1 MSKQPNV
8 IGIGLQNMATRKKG
22 KLKKRQTALPGKTLS
37 LRATAQVFY
46 KYNSA
51 DGDEEACSTEYSFS
65 RCTANSKAMTASW
78 AEEVAIECNTPRR
91 HHLSIV
97 IRIDAD
103 KYGRVCEIAL
113 HGHKYIKDNDDG
125 ELTFRESRKYKT
137 SEDDRNPELSA
148 RWYNGLVGFAI
159 QAQGNISGK
168 GAVPPGT
175 GGSSKNS
182 KVAPSGNP
190 SDPLIF
196 KLTLKSI
203 MQAPQAASTDPAH
216 MKRERQRSAAARRQV
231 CYALLTIL
239 IFLASGAV
247 FFPLVEGWTV
257 LDAIYFGMVTI
268 TTVGYGDMGPVTV
281 EGRIFTSIYVMGGV
295 GIIGVAVGIVGGY
308 VMEQNE
314 KISKAVSNFVSI
326 SCFFVFLFFCF
337 FRCRIEFSPYISL
350 FSFLVAILVLVLV
363 FVLYLMYS
371 YHHYTAN

>member
-1 MSKQPNV
+1 
-8 IGIGLQNMATRKKG
+8 
-22 KLKKRQTALPGKTLS
+22 
-37 LRATAQVFY
+37 
-46 KYNSA
+46 
-51 DGDEEACSTEYSFS
+51 
-65 RCTANSKAMTASW
+65 
-78 AEEVAIECNTPRR
+78 
-91 HHLSIV
+91 
-97 IRIDAD
+97 
-103 KYGRVCEIAL
+103 
-113 HGHKYIKDNDDG
+113 
-125 ELTFRESRKYKT
+125 
-137 SEDDRNPELSA
+137 
-148 RWYNGLVGFAI
+148 
-159 QAQGNISGK
+159 
-168 GAVPPGT
+168 
-175 GGSSKNS
+175 
-182 KVAPSGNP
+182 
-190 SDPLIF
+190 
-196 KLTLKSI
+196 
-203 MQAPQAASTDPAH
+203 MQAPQAASTDPAD

-371 YHHYTAN
+371 YHHFTAN